1 MLHFSQIK
9 VVFSIK
15 KDQNYIK
22 KLFQTYSATLLLILT
37 VFFAISLLILYRE
50 QYRRN
55 IQIQSQLSL
64 KVQEQTEASLKEMD
78 RIINGLLFDKSFMK
92 IMKSSDTSA
101 DLMNDSDQVVE
112 KFVALDAPLFSTYR
126 IIAFNDSSYYTLA
139 KTGENPDLIKTAAL
153 SYPWKE
159 EVLSANGKKVFIPPH
174 RDTFDGEHQLVY
186 SVARTIT
193 DGKQNYGFIE
203 VQNLYSQLEN
213 YCKLTE
219 ASGSVLIL
227 SQEGT
232 FIYPAVSGEADSKLA
247 DMYETICSTGA
258 QSGSLRFGQKQISYH
273 ISKYSGWITAVY
285 CPVSEFVPYG
295 LEIIVL
301 TGSIFLLLAMLSLLT
316 IRIVT
321 RRLAAPLTDLSEAI
335 GRVSFDN
342 MNVTLNTTSNIVE
355 INKINQAF
363 RTMFDQ
369 LKEAIARNI
378 QSCANEERAA
388 YLALQAQM
396 NPHTLYN
403 TISMIESVSYMN
415 GDKEVSN
422 LCICFS
428 QMLRY
433 ISDYSK
439 REYTIQDELSH
450 LNNYI
455 SLIEKRHEGK
465 LNICIHAQPSL
476 LSVVLPKF
484 TIQPLV
490 ENAVKHGFSSQVHEL
505 NIEVIIEPVSNG
517 WHLVV
522 RDNGSGFSNDAIT
535 MIYSQ
540 LQESDATL
548 VDHGDVV
555 NTKIGNLGLTNI
567 YIRFRILYG
576 DSFSIDIGNN
586 PNSPGGY
593 IELTVITEV

>member
-1 MLHFSQIK
+1 M
-9 VVFSIK
+9 K

-22 KLFQTYSATLLLILT
+22 KLFLTYSATLLLILT
-37 VFFAISLLILYRE
+37 VFFAISLLFLYRE
-50 QYRRN
+50 QYHRN

-78 RIINGLLFDKSFMK
+78 RIINGLLFNKSFMK
-92 IMKSSDTSA
+92 IMKSSVSDP
-101 DLMNDSDQVVE
+101 DLMNYSDQVIE
-112 KFVALDAPLFSTYR
+112 SFVALDAPLFSTYR
-126 IIAFNDSSYYTLA
+126 IIAFNDSYYYTLA
-139 KTGENPDLIKTAAL
+139 KTGENPDLIKSAAL

-159 EVLSANGKKVFIPPH
+159 EILNADGKKVFIPPH
-174 RDTFDGEHQLVY
+174 RDTFDDEHQLVY

-203 VQNLYSQLEN
+203 VQNIYSQLEN

-219 ASGSVLIL
+219 ASGSVIIF
-227 SQEGT
+227 SPEGS
-232 FIYPAVSGEADSKLA
+232 FVYPAVSGETDSKLA
-247 DMYETICSTGA
+247 DLYQTICSTGED
-258 QSGSLRFGQKQISYH
+258 SGSLRLGQKQVSYH
-273 ISKYSGWITAVY
+273 ISKYSGWITAIY
-285 CPVSEFVPYG
+285 CPISEFVPYG

-301 TGSIFLLLAMLSLLT
+301 TGSIFLLLSLLSLLT
-316 IRIVT
+316 IRIVAK
-321 RRLAAPLTDLSEAI
+321 RLAAPLTGLSEAI
-335 GRVSFDN
+335 GRVTIDN

-439 REYTIQDELSH
+439 REYTVQDELGH
-450 LNNYI
+450 LNNYV

-465 LNICIHAQPSL
+465 LSIRIHADPSL
-476 LSVVLPKF
+476 LSAVLPKF

-490 ENAVKHGFSSQVHEL
+490 ENVVKHGFSSQIHEL
-505 NIEVIIEPVSNG
+505 KIEVIIEPDSRG
-517 WHLVV
+517 WHLIVK
-522 RDNGSGFSNDAIT
+522 DNGRGFSNDAIS
-535 MIYSQ
+535 MIYRQ
-540 LQESDATL
+540 FQEGDATMA
-548 VDHGDVV
+548 DHGDVI

-576 DSFSIDIGNN
+576 DSFYIDIGNN
-586 PNSPGGY
+586 PDSSGAY
-593 IELTVITEV
+593 IELSVITEV